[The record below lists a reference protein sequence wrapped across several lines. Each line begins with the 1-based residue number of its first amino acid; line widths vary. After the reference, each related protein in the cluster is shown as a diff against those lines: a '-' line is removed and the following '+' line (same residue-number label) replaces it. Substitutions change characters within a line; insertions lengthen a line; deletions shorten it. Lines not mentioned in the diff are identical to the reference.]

1 MIALGAWERAA
12 WIAAGLLAM
21 VAAGW
26 GLADPTLYDR
36 LIDPATVPGAFGQ
49 DAISAAAGLALV
61 ALALAGRRQGLRMQ
75 LVGLGL
81 LGYLVYAYGIFVIE
95 RVYNPLYLVYL
106 AVFALASWAVIIGV
120 ARIVPAGRTLTVPGT
135 VRWTS
140 AVVSLLQPV
149 VFYPLWIMQLVP
161 LMRNRDQ
168 IDSLYSI
175 FILDLCFVMP
185 AFLLVAVGLWR
196 RRGWA
201 AVTAP
206 VVLLV
211 GAVVMLTLALSEL
224 VKPMLATSVTVSSLL
239 PPALLTALF
248 AAVSV
253 LHLQRLRQREP
264 SRSRADDVRRVSS
277 PDLTSQEAT
286 R

>member
-1 MIALGAWERAA
+1 
-12 WIAAGLLAM
+12 M

-26 GLADPTLYDR
+26 DWRSDAVRPVDRPGDGARGLR
-36 LIDPATVPGAFGQ
+36 PGCDQRGR
-49 DAISAAAGLALV
+49 GLALV
-61 ALALAGRRQGLRMQ
+61 ALALAGPSGPTYP
-75 LVGLGL
+75 LVGMGL

-106 AVFALASWAVIIGV
+106 AVFALASWVVIIGV

-161 LMRNRDQ
+161 LMRNREQ

-224 VKPMLATSVTVSSLL
+224 VKPMLATSVTVSFLL

-264 SRSRADDVRRVSS
+264 SRSCADDVRRVSI